1 MSRPSQTRFKRGDT
15 FQFSAAVTDTA
26 GVAIDITGWT
36 IQAQVRNESMTLIDE
51 AVITVTDAAGGEYKL
66 TIDDTTA
73 WVPRETYAMDI
84 QYIDSGGVK
93 VSTETLYISVLQDV
107 TQ

>member
-1 MSRPSQTRFKRGDT
+1 MSRPSQIRFKRGDT

-26 GVAIDITGWT
+26 GTAIDITGWT
-36 IQAQVRNESMTLIDE
+36 IQAQVRNESMVLIDE
-51 AVITVTDAAGGEYKL
+51 AVITVTDAPGGEYQL
-66 TIDDTTA
+66 TVADTTA
-73 WVPRETYAMDI
+73 WVPRETYVMDI

-93 VSTETLYISVLQDV
+93 VSTETLYVLVLEDV

>member
-1 MSRPSQTRFKRGDT
+1 MSRTSQIRFKRGDT
-15 FQFSAAVTDTA
+15 FRFSATVTDTA
-26 GVAIDITGWT
+26 GTAIDITGWT
-36 IQAQVRNESMTLIDE
+36 IRAQVRTDSMALIDE
-51 AVITVTDAAGGEYKL
+51 AVITVTNAAGGEYQL
-66 TIDDTTA
+66 TVADTTA

-93 VSTETLYISVLQDV
+93 VSTETLYVSVLEDV